1 MSLKGALAT
10 ILFGLLVLLLVY
22 STTNY
27 SSLAFLTEYVDSY
40 GKEENQIFNNINLA
54 LKVMPNYNTEKNAL
68 YMKHSSKVILK
79 VVMLK

>member
-1 MSLKGALAT
+1 LSLKGALAT